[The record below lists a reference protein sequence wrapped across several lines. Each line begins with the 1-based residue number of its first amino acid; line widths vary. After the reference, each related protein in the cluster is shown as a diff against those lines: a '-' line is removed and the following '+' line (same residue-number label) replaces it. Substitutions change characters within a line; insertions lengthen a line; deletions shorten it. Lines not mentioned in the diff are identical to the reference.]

1 MAAVCWSLVATRT
14 LLRFDESEEDATRE
28 RERERGGGGEK
39 ERERR
44 KLAKQG
50 RGESKRTKKRDREKE
65 AARVILRTDE
75 KRDDEDRKQ
84 EMNNAWGR
92 RGNTWKGEQG
102 VRAATR
108 RSAAMAKGRGGRVGE
123 SRRGPPDLSGR
134 CRYIS
139 AALRHFYN

>member
-1 MAAVCWSLVATRT
+1 MAAVCWSLNATRT
-14 LLRFDESEEDATRE
+14 LLRFDGSEEDASRAREEREKENDESWRE
-28 RERERGGGGEK
+28 REEEK
-39 ERERR
+39 AKERR
-44 KLAKQG
+44 K
-50 RGESKRTKKRDREKE
+50 ETEREKE
-65 AARVILRTDE
+65 AARVIPRTDE
-75 KRDDEDRKQ
+75 KRDDEDGEQ